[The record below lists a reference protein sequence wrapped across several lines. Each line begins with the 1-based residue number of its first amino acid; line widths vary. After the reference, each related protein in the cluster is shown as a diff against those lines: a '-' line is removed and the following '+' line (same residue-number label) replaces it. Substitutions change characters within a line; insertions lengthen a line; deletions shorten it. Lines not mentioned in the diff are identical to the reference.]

1 MKKFKVI
8 LAAVFCFATLATL
21 RYLPMQKKH
30 TNIFASASTTEQTQ
44 TVSAD
49 TLKTAF
55 TTAYNEGHYKRES
68 DVKLVKTAN
77 GLEEDFVG
85 PIVTQKVTYFSDNW
99 LYMSTNSGYE
109 GDTVE
114 RPTSH
119 FKYVNGEKVTDY
131 TIAESQNV
139 SFYTLKSFIDGF
151 NASDWA
157 YDNGTWITTDAENLT
172 MGLGFLAPCFKNTSD
187 TPVALGKVT
196 VTVESNGALT
206 FSLYAANAHTFVTEG
221 NLCIATTTVSAMS
234 AADILAAL
242 PTTK

>member
-68 DVKLVKTAN
+68 DVRLVETV
-77 GLEEDFVG
+77 GLEDDFVG
-85 PIVTQKVTYFSDNW
+85 PIVKQKVTYFSDNW
-99 LYMSTNSGYE
+99 LYMDTNSGYE

-151 NASDWA
+151 NAGDWA

-172 MGLGFLAPCFKNTSD
+172 MGLGFLAPCFKNTS
-187 TPVALGKVT
+187 TNSVELGKVT
-196 VTVESNGALT
+196 VTVDNGVLT
-206 FSLYAANAHTFVTEG
+206 FTLYAANSESAFVSD
-221 NLCIATTTVSAMS
+221 NDLRIAETKVSAMS
-234 AADILAAL
+234 AEDILAAL
-242 PTTK
+242 PTNK